1 MGSHDRDGD
10 ASESSFAVF
19 LQLPSHPNISP
30 DGANV
35 LEFPKLLLPTQF
47 QQGAEAP
54 LSEVTLV
61 SRLVQSTNE
70 IEDLLGQFEQVE
82 VEIQ

>member
-19 LQLPSHPNISP
+19 FRLLSCLKSSP
-30 DGANV
+30 DGANP
-35 LEFPKLLLPTQF
+35 LEFPKLVLPTQF
-47 QQGAEAP
+47 QQGAKTP
-54 LSEVTLV
+54 LSKVALV
-61 SRLVQSTNE
+61 SRNLQTTNE
-70 IEDLLGQFEQVE
+70 IEDFLRQFEQVE